1 MYPLKMIRT
10 VEGDSSFAV
19 ASDEGEHAKL
29 SAMGYGPS
37 YVAPAVEAVAS
48 ATGAPQTVDEARAM
62 LDAKGIAYDGRW
74 SLGKLIE
81 ALTP

>member
-29 SAMGYGPS
+29 SAMGYGPG
-37 YVAPAVEAVAS
+37 YEAPAADAVAS
-48 ATGAPQTVDEARAM
+48 AAAPQTVDEARAM

-74 SLGKLIE
+74 SLPRLIE